1 MLARASTYTA
11 DPLATVHSARWTEGG
26 LRHRLQ
32 PTRFALCPRRHRT
45 GSYGP
50 AASLTKD
57 HCRRDPRV
65 GRRGSPLRRPTLR
78 DRARGHDEA
87 SQHRHRAPATPFQGA
102 LGAAR
107 PSTRHC
113 RPACRW
119 VRGSGMGRLLGG
131 GRPGRASA
139 YMSMRRLFPLPT
151 GPWEMAPRRQCAL
164 RPLGITTDSDRRRRL
179 SLGLTS
185 SRRMRQTRCGMT
197 PSLVP
202 P

>member
-11 DPLATVHSARWTEGG
+11 DGGRCTVHGG
-26 LRHRLQ
+26 LRVVSDTGFSPQVSLCVRDAIALGATG
-32 PTRFALCPRRHRT
+32 PLPLSPKITVGGTRGWDDEGTL
-45 GSYGP
+45 
-50 AASLTKD
+50 
-57 HCRRDPRV
+57 
-65 GRRGSPLRRPTLR
+65 LRRPTLR

-87 SQHRHRAPATPFQGA
+87 SQHRHRAPVTPFQGA